1 MTKSTSFFLCLSCFI
16 LIIIYLESRLF
27 LEFKVYLSNYILSKQ
42 PIDKA
47 GIRQKANS
55 NQDNGLQK
63 QELRQ
68 WMNEKEQNYQKDK
81 EIIQQMCKKCNITS
95 KKLIENRWIKVDR
108 NHRIA
113 VCSHAKV
120 GLSTWTYHF
129 RDLLP
134 AKIFSNLSKQI
145 NTSEHWAGFVL
156 ITWE

>member
-1 MTKSTSFFLCLSCFI
+1 MV
-16 LIIIYLESRLF
+16 IYLE
-27 LEFKVYLSNYILSKQ
+27 FKYGSNYIPSKQ
-42 PIDKA
+42 TKVKD
-47 GIRQKANS
+47 GIHLKVNS

-81 EIIQQMCKKCNITS
+81 ERIQQMCKKYNITS
-95 KKLIENRWIKVDR
+95 KKLIENRWIMVDQ

-129 RDLLP
+129 RDLWQQ
-134 AKIFSNLSKQI
+134 KFSATFQNK
-145 NTSEHWAGFVL
+145 L
-156 ITWE
+156 I